1 MHFTCLSVPHSSRW
15 LMIVSTTMAVLP
27 VCRSP
32 MMSSRWPRP
41 IGVIASMDL
50 MPVWRGSF
58 TGCRETT
65 DGACT
70 SSGRVASE
78 ATGPLP
84 SRGRPSGSTT
94 RPSRPSPTGAD
105 RMRPVRLTGSP
116 SSMSANCSSRITQ
129 PIRSSSRFDARP
141 SLPPGN
147 SSSSLAMVRGSPM
160 TTAMP
165 APASRTRP
173 TSSRSTEGL
182 YFSIALRR
190 ASAISSGSK
199 LKSGSAMASG
209 APQPLPCVFETGPDG
224 PVEHLVAHPGKEAAD
239 HRGTDHHLDL
249 HVLACCLGERPRQ
262 LLATLLCERDRRTH
276 LRDDVLAPLGGQL
289 GQALHDAAELLGSAL
304 LDQEPQDAHGVGVR
318 PVAEQLLHQ
327 RPLVLRGERGG
338 GERLTESR
346 VALDG
351 LGEGEQL
358 VLHGPQVVLRLGHR
372 EQGLGVA
379 PHDLVLGGH
388 YPFPFPDPDTCLMN
402 SSTSFCWVVLSSCFS
417 TTRSASSTAIWPT
430 WAESSRST
438 RSRSAR
444 ISSVARAT
452 VARASCSALPWRSAR
467 SCSAVLRPSSMI
479 RLASSRAFAS
489 CSRYRASSAS
499 ASRRAASA
507 RSTSP
512 WIFSLRWSRMELT
525 LGSTHF
531 HMKPN
536 RMANAIAPTMSSEAW
551 G

>member
-1 MHFTCLSVPHSSRW
+1 MHFTCLSVPHSSCW
-15 LMIVSTTMAVLP
+15 LMIVSTTMAVFP

-50 MPVWRGSF
+50 IPVWSGSF
-58 TGCRETT
+58 TGWRETT

-70 SSGRVASE
+70 SRGRVASE

-116 SSMSANCSSRITQ
+116 SSMSANSSSRITQ

-147 SSSSLAMVRGSPM
+147 SSSSLAMARGSPR

-190 ASAISSGSK
+190 ASAIACGSK
-199 LKSGSAMASG
+199 VSSAMASR
-209 APQPLPCVFETGPDG
+209 APQPFPCVFETGPNG
-224 PVEHLVAHPGKEAAD
+224 PVEHLVAHPSKDAAD
-239 HRGTDHHLDL
+239 HRGIDHHLDL
-249 HVLACCLGERPRQ
+249 HVLARGLGERLGQ
-262 LLATLLCERDRRTH
+262 LLATLLAERDRRTR
-276 LRDDVLAPLGGQL
+276 LRDDALAPLRGQL
-289 GQALHDAAELLGSAL
+289 GQALQDAAELLGPAL

-318 PVAEQLLHQ
+318 PVAEQLLHH
-327 RPLVLRGERGG
+327 RPLVLRGERGVA
-338 GERLTESR
+338 ERLTESR

-358 VLHGPQVVLRLGHR
+358 VLYSPQVLLRLGHR
-372 EQGLGVA
+372 EQSLGVA

-402 SSTSFCWVVLSSCFS
+402 SSTSFCWVVLSSSFS

-452 VARASCSALPWRSAR
+452 VARASCSAFPWRSAR

-479 RLASSRAFAS
+479 RFASSRALAN

-499 ASRRAASA
+499 ASRRVASA
-507 RSTSP
+507 RSRSP
-512 WIFSLRWSRMELT
+512 WIFSLRCSRMALT
-525 LGSTHF
+525 LGRTHF

-536 RMANAIAPTMSSEAW
+536 RMANANAPTMSSEAW